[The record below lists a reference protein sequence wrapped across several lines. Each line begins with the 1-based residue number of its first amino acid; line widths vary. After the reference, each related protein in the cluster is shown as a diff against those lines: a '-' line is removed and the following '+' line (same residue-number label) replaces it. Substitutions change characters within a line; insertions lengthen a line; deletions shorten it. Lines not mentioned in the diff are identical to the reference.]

1 MTFAVHFSLI
11 TIFLSCGLIDYII
24 MLRGKDRIKS
34 LYKESQLAGSYPA
47 RVKRPFSYVLVHR
60 TEASF
65 LEQFTRQR
73 SLSKAI
79 WIWLAGPGG
88 FYRSYML
95 SKLLRL
101 IGPRR

>member
-1 MTFAVHFSLI
+1 
-11 TIFLSCGLIDYII
+11 

-47 RVKRPFSYVLVHR
+47 RVKRSFSYVLVHR

-73 SLSKAI
+73 SLSKAMD
-79 WIWLAGPGG
+79 LACGTGRLLP
-88 FYRSYML
+88 FLHAFKIVAVDRSKEMV
-95 SKLLRL
+95 R
-101 IGPRR
+101 